1 MSMRLAR
8 LRDEVR
14 HEIGQLGT
22 KSTIDDAA
30 IDHALA
36 QSLMLLASHY
46 PSTREIL
53 TIATAGST
61 QNLRALAPTMVKLES
76 IQYPYNPD
84 LPRMLSCPHTIV
96 DAHTVVFYAC
106 EPQVGEELLAVFKER
121 HTLTDLFKDTADT
134 LPETDEYEH
143 PLILAAVGHLLALEA
158 TRLTISPFGELRDR
172 QDKAAQA
179 ASRPLRTLADD
190 MTSQAID
197 EAIAL
202 GGAALNPAWSNIGL

>member
-61 QNLRALAPTMVKLES
+61 QDLRALAPTMVRLES

-84 LPRMLSCPHTIV
+84 LPRMLSYPHTDV
-96 DAHTVVFYAC
+96 YKR
-106 EPQVGEELLAVFKER
+106 Q
-121 HTLTDLFKDTADT
+121 
-134 LPETDEYEH
+134 
-143 PLILAAVGHLLALEA
+143 
-158 TRLTISPFGELRDR
+158 RDNSAR
-172 QDKAAQA
+172 
-179 ASRPLRTLADD
+179 
-190 MTSQAID
+190 
-197 EAIAL
+197 
-202 GGAALNPAWSNIGL
+202 

>member
-14 HEIGQLGT
+14 HEIGQLST
-22 KSTIDDAA
+22 TSTIDDAA

-61 QNLRALAPTMVKLES
+61 QDLRALAPTMVKLES

-84 LPRMLSCPHTIV
+84 LPRMLSYPHTIV
-96 DAHTVVFYAC
+96 DAHTVVFYTC
-106 EPQVGEELLAVFKER
+106 EPQAGEELLAVFNER
-121 HTLTDLFKDTADT
+121 HTLDGLFKDKSALRNMLLYHVIAGKLTAADFARLNGKGRKT
-134 LPETDEYEH
+134 FEGSDAKIAVSGTQVTVGSANVTKSDIMAKNGIIHIIDMVLLP
-143 PLILAAVGHLLALEA
+143 PG
-158 TRLTISPFGELRDR
+158 R
-172 QDKAAQA
+172 
-179 ASRPLRTLADD
+179 
-190 MTSQAID
+190 
-197 EAIAL
+197 
-202 GGAALNPAWSNIGL
+202 

>member
-46 PSTREIL
+46 PSSREIL
-53 TIATAGST
+53 TIEAAGST
-61 QNLRALAPTMVKLES
+61 QDLRALAPTMVKLES

-84 LPRMLSCPHTIV
+84 NLRMLSYPHTIV
-96 DAHTVVFYAC
+96 DAHTVVFYGV
-106 EPQVGEELLAVFKER
+106 EPQAGEELLAVFNER
-121 HTLTDLFKDTADT
+121 HTLTGLFKDEANT

-158 TRLTISPFGELRDR
+158 TRLTISP
-172 QDKAAQA
+172 DKAAQA
-179 ASRPLRTLADD
+179 ASRPLRSLADD

-202 GGAALNPAWSNIGL
+202 GAAAQNPAWSNIGL

>member
-14 HEIGQLGT
+14 HEIGQLST
-22 KSTIDDAA
+22 TSTIDDAA

-36 QSLMLLASHY
+36 QSLMLLAGHY
-46 PSTREIL
+46 PSAREIL
-53 TIATAGST
+53 TITTAGST
-61 QNLRALAPTMVKLES
+61 QNLRALAPTMVRLES

-84 LPRMLSCPHTIV
+84 LPRMLSYPHTIV
-96 DAHTVVFYAC
+96 DAHTVVFYTC
-106 EPQVGEELLAVFKER
+106 EPQAGEELLAVFNER
-121 HTLTDLFKDTADT
+121 HTLDGLFKDEADT

-158 TRLTISPFGELRDR
+158 TRLTVSRD
-172 QDKAAQA
+172 KTAQA
-179 ASRPLRTLADD
+179 ASRPLGALADS

-202 GGAALNPAWSNIGL
+202 GPVGQNPAWSNIDL

>member
-46 PSTREIL
+46 PSAREIL
-53 TIATAGST
+53 TIAAAGST
-61 QNLRALAPTMVKLES
+61 QDLRTLAPTMIRLES

-84 LPRMLSCPHTIV
+84 NLRMLSYPHMIV
-96 DAHTVVFYAC
+96 DAHTVVFYDFV
-106 EPQVGEELLAVFKER
+106 PQVGEELLAVFKER
-121 HTLTDLFKDTADT
+121 HTLAGLFRDEADT

-158 TRLTISPFGELRDR
+158 TRLTIS
-172 QDKAAQA
+172 QDKSAQA
-179 ASRPLRTLADD
+179 ASRPLRSLADD

-202 GGAALNPAWSNIGL
+202 GAAARNPAWSSIGL

>member
-1 MSMRLAR
+1 MRLAR

-46 PSTREIL
+46 PSSREIL
-53 TIATAGST
+53 TIEAAGST
-61 QNLRALAPTMVKLES
+61 QDLRALAPTMVKLES
-76 IQYPYNPD
+76 IQYPYNTD
-84 LPRMLSCPHTIV
+84 NLRMLSYPHTIV
-96 DAHTVVFYAC
+96 DAHTVVFYGV
-106 EPQVGEELLAVFKER
+106 EPQAGEELLAVFNER
-121 HTLTDLFKDTADT
+121 HTLTGLFKDEANT

-158 TRLTISPFGELRDR
+158 TRLTISPDPFDKLRDR
-172 QDKAAQA
+172 SVSLSNR
-179 ASRPLRTLADD
+179 SRPLRAVADD

>member
-61 QNLRALAPTMVKLES
+61 QDLRALAPTMVKLES

-84 LPRMLSCPHTIV
+84 LPRMLSYPHTIV
-96 DAHTVVFYAC
+96 DAHTVVFYTC
-106 EPQVGEELLAVFKER
+106 EPQAGEELLAVFNER
-121 HTLTDLFKDTADT
+121 HTLTGLFKDTADT

-158 TRLTISPFGELRDR
+158 TRLTISAPTKLH
-172 QDKAAQA
+172 
-179 ASRPLRTLADD
+179 RP
-190 MTSQAID
+190 
-197 EAIAL
+197 
-202 GGAALNPAWSNIGL
+202 PAVRCAPLPTT